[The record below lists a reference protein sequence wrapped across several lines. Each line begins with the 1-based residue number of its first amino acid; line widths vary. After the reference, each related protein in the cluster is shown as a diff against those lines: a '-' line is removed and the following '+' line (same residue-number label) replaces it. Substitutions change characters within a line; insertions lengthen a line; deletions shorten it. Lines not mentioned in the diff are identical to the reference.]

1 MRQYLSLV
9 CLLGSIVACSGN
21 ASPDDASENDP
32 PATAGSPS
40 TGTAGMPP
48 ATAGAPAT
56 GTAGASSTAGS
67 SATTG
72 GSNGS
77 AGTATAS
84 GGMPAAAGANN
95 AGAGGGM
102 VKGKMPTFKF
112 PTPVGADQKLSAT
125 KEVTDFDG
133 KGARFIG
140 TGDLGGSG
148 QTEGQGPLFSVKAG
162 GSVKNVILGNPA
174 ADGIHCEGS
183 CTIDNVWWEDVGE
196 DAITLLGNSASN
208 VYRISNSGAKNA
220 SDKVIQHNGGGTLY
234 VKNFLV
240 ESFGKLYRSCGNCS
254 TQNQRK
260 SEFDTIVANGSGEL
274 AGINVTYKDSAK
286 FTNIFAASGMKIC
299 ERYNANNTGAEP
311 TSAGVGADGTYCIY
325 ATSDIFWH

>member
-1 MRQYLSLV
+1 
-9 CLLGSIVACSGN
+9 
-21 ASPDDASENDP
+21 
-32 PATAGSPS
+32 
-40 TGTAGMPP
+40 MPP
-48 ATAGAPAT
+48 ATTAGAAAT
-56 GTAGASSTAGS
+56 GTAGASATAGS

-72 GSNGS
+72 GTNGS

-95 AGAGGGM
+95 AGAGGGT

-140 TGDLGGSG
+140 TGDLGGTG
-148 QTEGQGPLFSVKAG
+148 QDEGQGPLFSVKAG
-162 GSVKNVILGNPA
+162 GSLKNVILGSPA
-174 ADGIHCEGS
+174 ADGVHCEGS

-274 AGINVTYKDSAK
+274 AGVNATYKDSAK
-286 FTNIFAASGMKIC
+286 FTNIFAATGMKIC

-325 ATSDIFWH
+325 AASDIFWH